1 MTASP
6 LFESRF
12 PVGSSAS
19 RMTGSPAT
27 ARATAT
33 RCCWPPE
40 SWLGR
45 CLARCA
51 MPTRSSAS
59 VTRCRRSAG
68 RMPRYVSGSSTFSKT
83 VRSPIR
89 LKLWKMNPISRL
101 RTRARSEAAQLGDR
115 PAVQLVRAVGGGV
128 EQAENREQRR
138 LAAARRPA
146 DRRRI
151 RPCAISRLTFESAC
165 VSTSSVAEDLREV
178 LKLDDRRQSIR
189 VHAVR
194 SY

>member
-33 RCCWPPE
+33 RCCCPPE

-51 MPTRSSAS
+51 MPTRPSADQVEALKDES
-59 VTRCRRSAG
+59 DFTIADARPLRS
-68 RMPRYVSGSSTFSKT
+68 R
-83 VRSPIR
+83 
-89 LKLWKMNPISRL
+89 
-101 RTRARSEAAQLGDR
+101 ELGDGTM
-115 PAVQLVRAVGGGV
+115 VQFVGAPGWRV
-128 EQAENREQRR
+128 EQPENREKRR
-138 LAAARRPA
+138 FAAAGWPA
-146 DRRRI
+146 DRHVLAAGDVQVHVRQGVR
-151 RPCAISRLTFESAC
+151 FHFVGGEN
-165 VSTSSVAEDLREV
+165 LREV
-178 LKLDDRRQSIR
+178 LQFD
-189 VHAVR
+189 
-194 SY
+194 